1 MGYPRCGQLR
11 THQGKPLTAPA
22 PQAEAGGSNKLF
34 DVKVADMQTGIT
46 VSGNTITGTLKY
58 LSGSNAITDVWGE
71 GNFLCLKFPDADIT
85 NSMVKVGLEPS
96 AGSGLVELD
105 ADKNGVFKITDKL
118 HQKFVVQM
126 TKDGET
132 VVQRYDL
139 SGLTCETE

>member
-1 MGYPRCGQLR
+1 
-11 THQGKPLTAPA
+11 
-22 PQAEAGGSNKLF
+22 
-34 DVKVADMQTGIT
+34 MQTGIT